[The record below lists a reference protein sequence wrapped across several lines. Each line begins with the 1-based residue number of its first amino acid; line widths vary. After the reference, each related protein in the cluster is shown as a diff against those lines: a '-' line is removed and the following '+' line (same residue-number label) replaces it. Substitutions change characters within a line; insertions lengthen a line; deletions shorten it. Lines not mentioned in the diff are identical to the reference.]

1 MTGCEGRAKQCIHQ
15 RHCCCPSSSYCS
27 SPFTSMHVFCSAA
40 LCDQGKRALAMQII
54 PHHHLRLPQEFLT
67 LLMLRSDAV
76 PYPQCVVKQRRSWIT
91 ILFVFHFKYL
101 FSRPQSSV
109 KHLYSRSGGKCG
121 KVSDRAGPAWH
132 WQSQPLFEFWVLGL
146 PSLLVYLPSFS
157 SVSLHFLL
165 PLLAFSFNRLQS

>member
-1 MTGCEGRAKQCIHQ
+1 MKAEQ
-15 RHCCCPSSSYCS
+15 SSVS
-27 SPFTSMHVFCSAA
+27 TKDTAAA
-40 LCDQGKRALAMQII
+40 LPPPTVPAL
-54 PHHHLRLPQEFLT
+54 LPPCTYSVLLLSVTKGRGHWPCKSFHTTTSVYLKSSWPFSCCAQMLFLIHSA
-67 LLMLRSDAV
+67 L
-76 PYPQCVVKQRRSWIT
+76 VKQRRSWIT